1 MSCTENI
8 FLVQAFSL
16 FLFGGLM
23 FKWIVLAIFLLS
35 ALYIQQRGK
44 VRHSFYR
51 QFFDHSTILA
61 PINFLMYWFSKVPHQ
76 PYLDSQAFQDLK
88 VLNENWEMIRDE
100 AQVLYAQGGIKASSK
115 YDDLGFNSFFKTG
128 WKRFYLKWYDSA
140 HPSAAELCPKTTA
153 LLKTLPTIKA
163 AMFTEL
169 APDSR
174 LVRHR
179 DPYAG
184 SLRYHL
190 GLMTPNDDRCFI
202 DVDGQ
207 RYSWRDGESVV
218 FDETYIHYAENKT
231 DQNRIIFFA
240 DVERPLKSKI
250 LERFNHWF
258 GKHVMTAASSP
269 NEAGDQT
276 GGLNKA
282 FGYIYQI
289 RIKAKALKAK
299 NRTLYYVLKWV
310 FMLGLFF
317 LIFIRPYL
325 SM

>member
-1 MSCTENI
+1 
-8 FLVQAFSL
+8 
-16 FLFGGLM
+16 M
-23 FKWIVLAIFLLS
+23 FKWIILAIFVIS
-35 ALYIQQRGK
+35 ALYIQRRGT

-51 QFFDHSTILA
+51 QFFDHSTLFA
-61 PINFLMYWFSKVPHQ
+61 PINFLMYAFSRVPNQ
-76 PYLDSQAFQDLK
+76 PYIDTQHFKDLK
-88 VLNENWEMIRDE
+88 VLDENWEMIRDE
-100 AQVLYAQGGIKASSK
+100 AQALYQKGGIKASSK

-240 DVERPLKSKI
+240 DVERPLKTRWM
-250 LERFNHWF
+250 ERFNHWF
-258 GKHVMTAASSP
+258 GKKVMTAASSP
-269 NEAGDQT
+269 NEVGDQT

-282 FGYIYQI
+282 FGYVYQL
-289 RIKAKALKAK
+289 RVKAKALKAQ
-299 NRTLYYVLKWV
+299 NRQLYYFLKW
-310 FMLGLFF
+310 FLMLGIFF
-317 LIFIRPYL
+317 LIFVRPYL
-325 SM
+325 FA

>member
-1 MSCTENI
+1 MI
-8 FLVQAFSL
+8 
-16 FLFGGLM
+16 
-23 FKWIVLAIFLLS
+23 KWIILAIFVIS
-35 ALYIQQRGK
+35 ALYIQNRGK

-51 QFFDHSTILA
+51 QFFDHSTLFA
-61 PINFLMYWFSKVPHQ
+61 PINFLMYMFSKVPNQ
-76 PYLDSQAFQDLK
+76 PYIDAKYFADLK
-88 VLNENWEMIRDE
+88 VLDENWEMIREE
-100 AQVLYAQGGIKASSK
+100 AQALYDQGGIKASSS
-115 YDDLGFNSFFKTG
+115 YNDLGFNSFFKTG

-153 LLKTLPTIKA
+153 LLKSLPTIKA

-169 APDSR
+169 GPDSR

-231 DQNRIIFFA
+231 DENRIILFC
-240 DVERPLKSKI
+240 DVERPLSSGMMQG
-250 LERFNHWF
+250 FNRWF
-258 GKHVMTAASSP
+258 GKNIMTAASSP
-269 NEAGDQT
+269 NENGDQT
-276 GGLNKA
+276 GVLNKLFA
-282 FGYIYQI
+282 YVYQV
-289 RIKAKALKAK
+289 RLKAKALKK
-299 NRTLYYVLKWV
+299 TNRTVYYILKWLIM
-310 FMLGLFF
+310 FGLFF
-317 LIFIRPYL
+317 AIFVRPYL
-325 SM
+325 TAA

>member
-1 MSCTENI
+1 
-8 FLVQAFSL
+8 
-16 FLFGGLM
+16 
-23 FKWIVLAIFLLS
+23 
-35 ALYIQQRGK
+35 
-44 VRHSFYR
+44 
-51 QFFDHSTILA
+51 
-61 PINFLMYWFSKVPHQ
+61 
-76 PYLDSQAFQDLK
+76 
-88 VLNENWEMIRDE
+88 
-100 AQVLYAQGGIKASSK
+100 
-115 YDDLGFNSFFKTG
+115 FFKTG
-128 WKRFYLKWYDSA
+128 WKRFYLKWYESS

-190 GLMTPNDDRCFI
+190 GLITPNDDRCFI
-202 DVDGQ
+202 DVDGE
-207 RYSWRDGESVV
+207 RYSWRDGQSVV

-240 DVERPLKSKI
+240 DVERPMKVKWM
-250 LERFNHWF
+250 ERFNHWF
-258 GKHVMTAASSP
+258 GRNVMTAASSP
-269 NEAGDQT
+269 NETGDQT

-282 FGYIYQI
+282 FGYVYQI

-299 NRTLYYVLKWV
+299 NRKLYYFLKW
-310 FMLGLFF
+310 FLMLGIFF
-317 LIFIRPYL
+317 LIFVRPYVF
-325 SM
+325 

>member
-1 MSCTENI
+1 MI
-8 FLVQAFSL
+8 
-16 FLFGGLM
+16 
-23 FKWIVLAIFLLS
+23 KWIILAIFVAS
-35 ALYIQQRGK
+35 ALYIQRRGK
-44 VRHSFYR
+44 VRHTFYR

-61 PINFLMYWFSKVPHQ
+61 PINFLMYKFSKVPNQ
-76 PYLDSQAFQDLK
+76 PYIDTQHFQDLK
-88 VLNENWEMIRDE
+88 VLDENWEMIRDE
-100 AQVLYAQGGIKASSK
+100 AKALYEQGGIKASEK

-153 LLKTLPTIKA
+153 LLKTLPSIKA

-202 DVDGQ
+202 DVDGE

-231 DQNRIIFFA
+231 EQNRIIFFA

-250 LERFNHWF
+250 MARFNHWF
-258 GKHVMTAASSP
+258 GKKVMTAASSP
-269 NEAGDQT
+269 NESNDKT

-282 FGYIYQI
+282 FGYIY
-289 RIKAKALKAK
+289 
-299 NRTLYYVLKWV
+299 
-310 FMLGLFF
+310 
-317 LIFIRPYL
+317 
-325 SM
+325 